1 MLKGPKKLSENK
13 KPQFKSHEPGAHV
26 LSRILLYVL
35 FIIIIIIVVVI
46 RHELGLNRP
55 IRALYV
61 TV

>member
-13 KPQFKSHEPGAHV
+13 KPQFKRHEPGGHV

-35 FIIIIIIVVVI
+35 FIIIIIIVVI